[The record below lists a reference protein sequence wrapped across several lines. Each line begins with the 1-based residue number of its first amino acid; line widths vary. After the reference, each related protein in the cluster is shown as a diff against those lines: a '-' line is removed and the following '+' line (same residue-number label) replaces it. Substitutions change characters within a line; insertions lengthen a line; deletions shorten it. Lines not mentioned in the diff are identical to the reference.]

1 VSCYPSQSNENKGFE
16 LAVYDKLC
24 RGITDIQSSHTDL
37 PLVPKEFEQE
47 DSAVVSTINLLSHT
61 HFVNYAGTY
70 YSYLFARLH
79 AAQIWHTRFASDP
92 LSRRAGEM
100 LWHEMLQYGA
110 SKPPLVML
118 EKLGKGKLNAS
129 YLLDGM

>member
-1 VSCYPSQSNENKGFE
+1 MKGIDVSCYPSQSNENKGFE

-61 HFVNYAGTY
+61 HFVNYAGKICT
-70 YSYLFARLH
+70 L
-79 AAQIWHTRFASDP
+79 
-92 LSRRAGEM
+92 
-100 LWHEMLQYGA
+100 
-110 SKPPLVML
+110 
-118 EKLGKGKLNAS
+118 
-129 YLLDGM
+129 